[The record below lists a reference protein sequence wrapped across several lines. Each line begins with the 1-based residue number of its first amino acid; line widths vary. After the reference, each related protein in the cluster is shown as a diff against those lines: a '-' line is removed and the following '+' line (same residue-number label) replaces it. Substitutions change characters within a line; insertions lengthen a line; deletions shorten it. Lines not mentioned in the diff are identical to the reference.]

1 MYKSHKLFMKA
12 YDYAE
17 AMIFTFIFFF
27 CLAVAVSI
35 ICHLSKTT
43 SRVATPR
50 DLAKLDMNE
59 ATVHV

>member
-1 MYKSHKLFMKA
+1 MKA
-12 YDYAE
+12 YDYVE
-17 AMIFTFIFFF
+17 AMIFTFIFF

-35 ICHLSKTT
+35 ICHLSKKT